1 VQRLFLTDEKL
12 WRGIADNTNAMSAL
26 VEQQLKLAAV
36 SSAANDSV
44 SHAKLVQSNAQ
55 AISKLQRQYTD
66 YTAELR
72 RRCSLA

>member
-1 VQRLFLTDEKL
+1 MFLTDEKL
-12 WRGIADNTNAMSAL
+12 WRGIADNANAMSAL

-44 SHAKLVQSNAQ
+44 SHVKLVQSNAQ

-72 RRCSLA
+72 RRRCLA